1 MECILVAH
9 THWDREW
16 YRTFEFFRARLVDTV
31 DRVLDLIAA
40 EPDFHFLL
48 DGQTIVLEDY
58 LEIRPERRSEL
69 ETACRAGRIAIG
81 PWYVQP
87 DSILPA
93 GETHIRNLLEGR
105 RVGETFGGVSRVAYT
120 PDSFGHPA
128 QLPQIL
134 AGFGLGP
141 FVFWRGVG
149 DEIERLGAEW
159 TWAAP
164 DGSTVAV
171 HHLAEGYF
179 GACGLPTDS
188 VATAAFLEGLGRT
201 LAEPTRSGRVLFM
214 NGIDHAAPQEHVGPG
229 LDVLR
234 RLTGW
239 RVRRGLLEDFVADL
253 DFTGARHCGPLLGG
267 RIANLLPGVWS
278 TRTPLKIMNR
288 RVEATLSG
296 WAEPF
301 AAIGHAFGLRD
312 ERPALRRAWRALLAN
327 QAHDSICGCSLDEV
341 HRQGEARY
349 ATALELAHETTR
361 RSLERLA
368 GLPPIRSTPWSAALE
383 LAVFNPNPEAQ
394 SGVVTFPLD
403 PDMWLETGGDHERSL
418 RIHPLLA
425 ADLRALGFTADGA
438 PARLVP
444 DDSPGRVQLDA
455 ERPGRAVQFVARDVP
470 AFGWKRVKLE
480 AVPGGHLDEVDDG
493 RSIGDDD
500 RGVAVAEDGTLSL
513 WFGGA
518 SWRGLCGIEDL
529 GDRGDSYDFDPVLG
543 DGPGQ
548 DDVVVQRRRHACGIS
563 ELEVT
568 RRLRLPAGLQCD
580 RDERSR
586 EMVAVT
592 LRVIARIVHGMDE
605 VELSIEFDNQ
615 ARDHRLRLLF
625 PTGGGPDG
633 RAATTFDVAAVRA
646 GAPET
651 TGWVQSAV
659 STFAQ
664 GGFVE
669 GGGLLLA
676 APGLVECELFPDG
689 TFALTLVRSVGWLAR
704 MDLRSR
710 PMPAGPIVATPGA
723 QCQGPVRARMTCLPA
738 GAWGRARAAELG
750 LCAVAAGPSPIVE
763 AGRALLEIGPAPLR
777 LEAFKQRD
785 EGEGFVVRLLN
796 PLDCP
801 LRARLGTSLPVSHWR
816 RLRLDETALD
826 PEVEPIDDRAIEF
839 EVGPHALVT
848 VELMKGE

>member
-58 LEIRPERRSEL
+58 LEIRPERRHEL
-69 ETACRAGRIAIG
+69 EAACRAGRIAIG

-87 DSILPA
+87 DSLLPA
-93 GETHIRNLLEGR
+93 GETHVRNLLEGR
-105 RVGETFGGVSRVAYT
+105 RVGESFGGVSRIAYT

-159 TWAAP
+159 TWRAP

-188 VATAAFLEGLGRT
+188 VATAAFLEGLGQT
-201 LAEPTRSGRVLFM
+201 LAKPTRSGRVLFM
-214 NGIDHAAPQEHVGPG
+214 NGIDHAAPQENIGPG

-234 RLTGW
+234 RITGW
-239 RVRRGLLEDFVADL
+239 QVRRGLLEDFVAGL
-253 DFTGARHCGPLLGG
+253 DYSGGCHRGPLLGG

-288 RVEATLSG
+288 RVEASLLG

-301 AAIGHAFGLRD
+301 AAIGRAFGLRD

-341 HRQGEARY
+341 HRQGAARY
-349 ATALELAHETTR
+349 SAALELALETTR

-383 LAVFNPNPEAQ
+383 LAVFNPHPEPQ

-425 ADLRALGFTADGA
+425 ADLHALGFTVDGA
-438 PARLVP
+438 PARLVADP
-444 DDSPGRVQLDA
+444 SPGRVQLDVD
-455 ERPGRAVQFVARDVP
+455 RPGRALQFVARDVP
-470 AFGWKRVKLE
+470 AFGWTRVKLE
-480 AVPGGHLDEVDDG
+480 AVPAGHPDEVDDG

-500 RGVAVAEDGTLSL
+500 CGVAVAEDGTLSL

-518 SWRGLCGIEDL
+518 SWRGLGGIEDL
-529 GDRGDSYDFDPVLG
+529 GDRGDSYDFDPVAG
-543 DGPGQ
+543 AGAGQ
-548 DDVVVQRRRHACGIS
+548 GDVVVQRRRHACGIS

-568 RRLRLPAGLQCD
+568 RLLKLPRGLAPD
-580 RDERSR
+580 RNERSR
-586 EMVAVT
+586 ETVVVA
-592 LRVIARIVHGMDE
+592 LRMIARIVRGMNE
-605 VELSIEFDNQ
+605 VDLVIELDNQ

-625 PTGGGPDG
+625 PTGGGPQG
-633 RAATTFDVAAVRA
+633 RTATTFDVTAVSA
-646 GAPET
+646 GAPEVK
-651 TGWVQSAV
+651 GWVQPAV

-664 GGFVE
+664 SGFVE
-669 GGGLLLA
+669 AGGLLLA
-676 APGLVECELFPDG
+676 APGLVECELLPDG

-710 PMPAGPIVATPGA
+710 PMPAGPIVATPDA
-723 QCQGPVRARMTCLPA
+723 QCPGPVRARMTCLPA
-738 GAWGRARAAELG
+738 GEWGRARAAELG
-750 LCAVAAGPSPIVE
+750 LWAVAAGPSPLVE
-763 AGRALLEIGPAPLR
+763 PGLSLLEVAPSPLR
-777 LEAFKQRD
+777 LEAFKQREQGD
-785 EGEGFVVRLLN
+785 GFVVRLLN
-796 PLDCP
+796 PLDRS
-801 LRARLGTSLPVSHWR
+801 LRARLRTALPVSHWR

-826 PEVEPIDDRAIEF
+826 GGFEPVRDRTIEF
-839 EVGPHALVT
+839 AIGPHALVT
-848 VELMKGE
+848 VELAKGG